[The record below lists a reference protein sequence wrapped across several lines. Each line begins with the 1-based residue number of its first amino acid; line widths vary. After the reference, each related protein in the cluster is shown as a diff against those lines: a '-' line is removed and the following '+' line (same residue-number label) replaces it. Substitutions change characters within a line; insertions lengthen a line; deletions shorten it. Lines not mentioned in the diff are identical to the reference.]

1 MDKVLYQCDPK
12 LNCECGKDNCYQN
25 GGPCFLT
32 EHMDASQ
39 VDIFAYNLIIEDP
52 LTHMLEMQKEF
63 QNRVDSR
70 YNGDLKE
77 RAAFLRD
84 HFVFC
89 DQELQEMLY
98 EIPFFKHWKSYSSMT
113 PEEIAEAFDKAKNE
127 LIDAWHFFMNL
138 SIGLGMDAE
147 EFYQRYLDKHK
158 ENIRRQDE
166 GYDHT
171 MKHI

>member
-1 MDKVLYQCDPK
+1 MIV
-12 LNCECGKDNCYQN
+12 
-25 GGPCFLT
+25 
-32 EHMDASQ
+32 H
-39 VDIFAYNLIIEDP
+39 P
-52 LTHMLEMQKEF
+52 LEHMLEMQKEF
-63 QNRVDSR
+63 QDRVDPR
-70 YNGDLKE
+70 YNIYLKE
-77 RAAFLRD
+77 LAAFLRD

-89 DQELQEMLY
+89 NQELQEMLY
-98 EIPFFKHWKSYSSMT
+98 EIPFFKNWKDYSNMT
-113 PEEIAEAFDKAKNE
+113 DEEIVEAFDKAKNE

>member
-1 MDKVLYQCDPK
+1 MIV
-12 LNCECGKDNCYQN
+12 N
-25 GGPCFLT
+25 
-32 EHMDASQ
+32 
-39 VDIFAYNLIIEDP
+39 P
-52 LTHMLEMQKEF
+52 LEHMLEMQKEF
-63 QNRVDSR
+63 QDRVDPR
-70 YNGDLKE
+70 YNSDLKE

-89 DQELQEMLY
+89 NQELQEMLY
-98 EIPFFKHWKSYSSMT
+98 EIPFFKNWKDYSNMT
-113 PEEIAEAFDKAKNE
+113 DEEIVEAFDKAKNE

-138 SIGLGMDAE
+138 SIGLGMGAE